1 MFFIYYISWESEIT
15 MKNILTK
22 REKEILTYLEKGFST
37 KEVAEL
43 LGLSTKTVRNHISN
57 VILKLGVNSRK
68 QAILELKKLNEL

>member
-37 KEVAEL
+37 KDVAEL

>member
-1 MFFIYYISWESEIT
+1 

-37 KEVAEL
+37 KDVAEL

>member
-1 MFFIYYISWESEIT
+1 

-37 KEVAEL
+37 KDVAEL
-43 LGLSTKTVRNHISN
+43 LGLSTKTIRNHISN

-68 QAILELKKLNEL
+68 QAILELKKINEL

>member
-37 KEVAEL
+37 KDVAEL

-68 QAILELKKLNEL
+68 QAIFELKKLNEL

>member
-37 KEVAEL
+37 KDVAEL
-43 LGLSTKTVRNHISN
+43 LGLSTKTIRNHISN

>member
-1 MFFIYYISWESEIT
+1 

-37 KEVAEL
+37 KDVAEL

-68 QAILELKKLNEL
+68 QAMLELKKLNEL

>member
-1 MFFIYYISWESEIT
+1 

>member
-1 MFFIYYISWESEIT
+1 

-37 KEVAEL
+37 KDVAEL
-43 LGLSTKTVRNHISN
+43 LGLSTKTIRNHISN